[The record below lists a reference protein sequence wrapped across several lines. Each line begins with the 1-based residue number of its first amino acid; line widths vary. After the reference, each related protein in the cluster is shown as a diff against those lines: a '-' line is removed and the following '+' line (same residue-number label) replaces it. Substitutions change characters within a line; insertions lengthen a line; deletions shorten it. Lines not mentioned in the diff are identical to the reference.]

1 MLQMKFNVTVSSTR
15 IMRERSGDS
24 KGVGFARIEES
35 KICDKIIQDLN
46 NRPFPGFEA
55 NTFKQLLVKL
65 ADSGNNKKQR
75 SNSGSNNNI
84 NNSSSLNLSSNGN
97 ASNNSA
103 SNINNI
109 STNSVNNFSSHSL
122 STSAN
127 TSIHSANNQNSH
139 FTSPTT
145 NFNGFPIQI
154 VDAQHN
160 QLLVHHPHHQMI
172 DPRMDPNAYLHHHP
186 HSILRSII
194 PPSPFNT
201 PHHGPNGIPYV
212 IIQQPQL
219 PHQLH
224 LQQHHQQQQQHH
236 QQQQQQQQQQIS
248 SSTNSTASQSSSTQ
262 GEQNTNNSSQSQLY
276 PIQQQFANLSLS
288 QNIPHHM
295 IQQQVIK

>member
-1 MLQMKFNVTVSSTR
+1 
-15 IMRERSGDS
+15 
-24 KGVGFARIEES
+24 
-35 KICDKIIQDLN
+35 
-46 NRPFPGFEA
+46 
-55 NTFKQLLVKL
+55 
-65 ADSGNNKKQR
+65 
-75 SNSGSNNNI
+75 
-84 NNSSSLNLSSNGN
+84 
-97 ASNNSA
+97 
-103 SNINNI
+103 
-109 STNSVNNFSSHSL
+109 L

-236 QQQQQQQQQQIS
+236 QQQQQQQIQPQVNLHQHKVNKIQIILH
-248 SSTNSTASQSSSTQ
+248 NHNCIQY
-262 GEQNTNNSSQSQLY
+262 NN
-276 PIQQQFANLSLS
+276 NLL
-288 QNIPHHM
+288 IYHYHK
-295 IQQQVIK
+295 IFRII